1 MISVAVAGYAGRMG
15 SAVVDAVTAA
25 KDMEVVCGI
34 DPFGGEASFATY
46 KSIDEALQGSS
57 FDVLV
62 DFTQPSIVAKTL
74 EKALPAGVDCVVGT
88 TGMSDD
94 TLNALAASAKP
105 GTCLFYAPN
114 FTTGAV
120 LMMEFA
126 KAAAPYFPESE
137 VIEFHHC
144 NKKDAPSGTAVRT
157 AQIISRSRDF
167 TSVAPG
173 AETVQWGTLQ
183 VKK

>member
-1 MISVAVAGYAGRMG
+1 MR
-15 SAVVDAVTAA
+15 
-25 KDMEVVCGI
+25 I
-34 DPFGGEASFATY
+34 DPFGGEAPFATY
-46 KSIDEALQGSS
+46 GSIDEALQGAS

-62 DFTQPSIVAKTL
+62 DFTQPSVFAKTL

-126 KAAAPYFPESE
+126 KAVALISPNRRLSNSIIA
-137 VIEFHHC
+137 IR
-144 NKKDAPSGTAVRT
+144 KDAPSGTAVRT
-157 AQIISRSRDF
+157 RPDNLPAREILLVRLLAVKPRLMDAKAHAEHWCKASRCILY
-167 TSVAPG
+167 
-173 AETVQWGTLQ
+173 VQWGTLR
-183 VKK
+183 VKR